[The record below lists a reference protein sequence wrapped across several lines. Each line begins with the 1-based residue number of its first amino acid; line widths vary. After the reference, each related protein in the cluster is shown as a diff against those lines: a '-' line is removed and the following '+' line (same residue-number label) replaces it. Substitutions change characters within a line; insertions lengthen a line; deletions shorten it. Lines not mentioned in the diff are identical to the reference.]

1 MSLKVIL
8 CIKFRLS
15 ALADRAVMAPYS
27 KTTVGIMA
35 FRQ

>member
-15 ALADRAVMAPYS
+15 VFAESAVMAP
-27 KTTVGIMA
+27 
-35 FRQ
+35 

>member
-15 ALADRAVMAPYS
+15 VFADKVRS
-27 KTTVGIMA
+27 
-35 FRQ
+35 RW